1 MTDFGRLVTAMV
13 TPFDERLEVNWEQ
26 LPALV
31 DYLIDVQKSESLVV
45 CGTTGESPTLTD
57 EERKRMVE
65 SVVRLA
71 KGRAKVI
78 AGASNN
84 DTLHSVQLTLEAEA
98 AGADGV
104 LIVAPYYNRPS
115 QAGIYEHYKAIA
127 KATKLPIM
135 MYNIPSRCGIDV
147 EVDTTIRLANEF
159 ENIVASKEAHGDLD
173 HITSLVAKA
182 PSHLKIYCG
191 DDSLTLPYLSVG
203 AHGVVSVASH
213 VVGSQIRSMVNAYAD
228 GDPVK
233 ARSLHHELF
242 PLFRG
247 MFFCPNRVP
256 NPAPVKHALNLKGI
270 QVGGLRLPMLP
281 VNEAE
286 GQFIEELLSHL

>member
-1 MTDFGRLVTAMV
+1 MV

-213 VVGSQIRSMVNAYAD
+213 VVGSQIRSMVNAYAG

-233 ARSLHHELF
+233 ARTLHHELF

>member
-31 DYLIDVQKSESLVV
+31 DYLIDVQKSETLVV

-115 QAGIYEHYKAIA
+115 QTGIYEHYKAIA
-127 KATKLPIM
+127 KATRLPIM

-173 HITSLVAKA
+173 HITALVAKA

-203 AHGVVSVASH
+203 AYGVVSVASH
-213 VVGSQIRSMVNAYAD
+213 VVGGQIRNMVNAFAN
-228 GDPVK
+228 GDPLK
-233 ARSLHHELF
+233 ARTLHHELF

-247 MFFCPNRVP
+247 MFNCPHRVP